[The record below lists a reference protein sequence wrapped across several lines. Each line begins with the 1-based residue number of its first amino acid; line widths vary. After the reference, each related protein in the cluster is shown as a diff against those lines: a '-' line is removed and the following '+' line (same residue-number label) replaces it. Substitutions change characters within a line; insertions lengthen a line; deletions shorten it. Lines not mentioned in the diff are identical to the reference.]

1 MEEIKAPKKERKFLK
16 AVGNIAKVL
25 ANELVMGIARKFIGK
40 AIDKVGNKKQGL
52 VIAFLL
58 VAGISY
64 ASIDSI
70 PYPVTGNKQRLGWQT
85 TGNGLVYRGRATD
98 TITKPTSYADKN
110 VKAYLILDSVSGSL
124 YVFKQGSWAAIS
136 GAGGGLTMPFDSIT
150 FNTAKDGTVG
160 VGEVEYNDTQGSLI
174 QGLKGG
180 NVTNVIGQQLHQRVN
195 NRTGSTLT
203 KGTAVYLSGSQ
214 GNRITVA
221 KALGVTDAFSANTF
235 GIVAESI
242 ANNQSGYIITEGLIT
257 GINTSSLVEDSAV
270 YLSPTVAGGLTST
283 KPQAPQHTVYIGV
296 CVKSNAGSGELFVK
310 IRNGQELD
318 ELHDVRITSPVN
330 KASLY
335 YLSSEGVWRDTTP
348 TLLVSDT
355 ASMLA
360 NYATKAYADTS
371 GRFYARQDFRNVSS
385 STLTWTQTDT
395 LVVNDTTSLQV
406 YRNGQILLPS
416 QYTVP
421 TKTSVVIGSTAYKL
435 GENYTVIF
443 PRGGGGGGSGSGSL
457 TSISG
462 GTGIT
467 VSPNPITTTGT
478 VSADL
483 SVLMELTDTSLLNLT
498 TRFATK
504 QNNITLTT
512 TGTSGAATLTGA
524 TLNIPQYSGGGSGTV
539 TSVGSGYGL
548 LGGPITTSGTLRVDT
563 STVYDFVRDSIV
575 AVEIGG
581 DTIKIIK
588 QEYENVTSDTLVFT
602 ILPKFPIQ
610 LRQFILL
617 FRNGQLLLNDQF
629 SVIDTNKVKVAAT
642 SFKVGENYT
651 LVTVS
656 GIGSVSSGQGNPIYP
671 EAGIALSTGT
681 TWTTSIVNN
690 SSNWNTAYTDRLK
703 WDGGST
709 DLVAATGRTS
719 LGGTTIGQSMFTLT
733 NPSAITFPRFN
744 ADNSVTALSAAN
756 FRTAIGAGTVTTVT
770 AAAGT
775 PISITNNTTT
785 PELTI
790 NAASASV
797 PGYLLSAD
805 WTTFNNKQ
813 AALDFTPA
821 NSTITIGTNAPLQG
835 GGDLTANRTLSIT
848 QATST
853 ANGFLT
859 STDWNTFNNKVN
871 ISDTSTMLSPYFRDA
886 DTSSLNLTTRFASK
900 QNNLTLTT
908 TGTSG
913 AATLVGSTLNIP
925 QYSGGGGGSGTV
937 TSVGLTAPSIFN
949 VGGSPVTTSG
959 TLALTYSGTALPLLN
974 GGTGATT
981 ADAALTN
988 LGVTTVGKALLVADN
1003 SVSDKFIKV
1012 NANKTITLLTAAD
1025 TRTAIGATTLGSNL
1039 FTLNGIGTIAFP
1051 QVNANNTVTLIS
1063 DTQLKNVIGA
1073 GSVSSVAMTVP
1084 TFLSVSGSPITTTGT
1099 LAVSLSGVPLPVLNG
1114 GTGGANETDARNNLG
1129 AACKSCT
1136 ETLTG
1141 TKTFSSDIIVNGIN
1155 IGKGA
1160 SSISSNTRVGIGALS
1175 SITTGVNNTAIGN
1188 GSGDLIT
1195 TGESNT
1201 FLGSDAG
1208 FNITTGSYNTVIGHN
1223 SRPSANN
1230 STLQLIVG
1238 HNLLGK
1244 GNSTA
1249 YIGGSSGVYN
1259 EKNVTTWETTSD
1271 IRLKKNIEFYYEG
1284 LNKINQIE
1292 VKNYEYKTKE
1302 EVIDSLKLS
1311 VIERKGIQIGVI
1323 AQEYQKIFPESV
1335 STNST
1340 GILSINTDNLIWHL
1354 VNSVKELSNELNNL
1368 KLEILNLKK
1377 EK

>member
-40 AIDKVGNKKQGL
+40 AIDKVGNKRQGL

-64 ASIDSI
+64 ASMDSI
-70 PYPVTGNKQRLGWQT
+70 PYPITGNKQRLGWQT
-85 TGNGLVYRGRATD
+85 SGNGLVWRGIATD

-180 NVTNVIGQQLHQRVN
+180 LVTNVIGQQLHQRVN
-195 NRTGSTLT
+195 NRTGSTLA

-242 ANNQSGYIITEGLIT
+242 ANNQSGYVITEGLIT
-257 GINTSSLVEDSAV
+257 NINTSALVEDSAV

-296 CVKSNAGSGELFVK
+296 CVKSNAGSGILFVK
-310 IRNGQELD
+310 IRNGQELN

-335 YLSSEGVWRDTTP
+335 YLSSEGVWRDTTA

-355 ASMLA
+355 AAMLA

-421 TKTSVVIGSTAYKL
+421 TNASVVIGSTAYKI
-435 GENYTVIF
+435 GENYTVIL

-483 SVLMELTDTSLLNLT
+483 TVLMELTDTTLLNLT

-512 TGTSGAATLTGA
+512 TGTSGAATLTDA
-524 TLNIPQYSGGGSGTV
+524 TLNIPQYTGGSGTV
-539 TSVGSGYGL
+539 TNVGSGYGI
-548 LGGPITTSGTLRVDT
+548 LGGPITTTGTLRVDT

-588 QEYENVTSDTLVFT
+588 QEYENVTSDTLTFT
-602 ILPKFPIQ
+602 ILSKFPIQ
-610 LRQFILL
+610 LRQYILL

-642 SFKVGENYT
+642 SFKLGENYT

-681 TWTTSIVNN
+681 TWTTSITNN

-733 NPSAITFPRFN
+733 NPSAITFPQFN

-756 FRTAIGAGTVTTVT
+756 FRTAIGSGTVTSVT
-770 AAAGT
+770 ASGT
-775 PISITNNTTT
+775 SGNPLSITNTTTT
-785 PELTI
+785 PVIE
-790 NAASASV
+790 
-797 PGYLLSAD
+797 LLSATTSRNGYLTSTD
-805 WTTFNNKQ
+805 WTTFNNK
-813 AALDFTPA
+813 F
-821 NSTITIGTNAPLQG
+821 S
-835 GGDLTANRTLSIT
+835 
-848 QATST
+848 
-853 ANGFLT
+853 F
-859 STDWNTFNNKVN
+859 
-871 ISDTSTMLSPYFRDA
+871 SDTT
-886 DTSSLNLTTRFASK
+886 SLNLTTRFASK

-913 AATLVGSTLNIP
+913 AATLVGATLNIP

-937 TSVGLTAPSIFN
+937 TSVGLSAPSIFT
-949 VGGSPVTTSG
+949 VSGSPVTTSG
-959 TLALTYSGTALPLLN
+959 TLALTYSGNALPLAN
-974 GGTGATT
+974 GGTGAT
-981 ADAALTN
+981 DAANARISLGGTTSGISLFTLT
-988 LGVTTVGKALLVADN
+988 N

-1012 NANKTITLLTAAD
+1012 NSNNTITLLNAAD
-1025 TRTAIGATTLGSNL
+1025 TRTTIGA
-1039 FTLNGIGTIAFP
+1039 GT
-1051 QVNANNTVTLIS
+1051 
-1063 DTQLKNVIGA
+1063 
-1073 GSVSSVAMTVP
+1073 GSVSSVAMSVP
-1084 TFLSVSGSPITTTGT
+1084 TFLSVSGSPVTSSGT

-1114 GTGGANETDARNNLG
+1114 GTGGANETDARNELG

-1141 TKTFSSDIIVNGIN
+1141 NKTFSGNIV
-1155 IGKGA
+1155 
-1160 SSISSNTRVGIGALS
+1160 IS
-1175 SITTGVNNTAIGN
+1175 
-1188 GSGDLIT
+1188 GS
-1195 TGESNT
+1195 
-1201 FLGSDAG
+1201 
-1208 FNITTGSYNTVIGHN
+1208 
-1223 SRPSANN
+1223 
-1230 STLQLIVG
+1230 STLNV
-1238 HNLLGK
+1238 
-1244 GNSTA
+1244 
-1249 YIGGSSGVYN
+1249 GSSGTFGGKVNTPWLERTYTSSTATTLTVSVN
-1259 EKNVTTWETTSD
+1259 TTW
-1271 IRLKKNIEFYYEG
+1271 LNIHQDATVTLTLPSAATYPG
-1284 LNKINQIE
+1284 
-1292 VKNYEYKTKE
+1292 
-1302 EVIDSLKLS
+1302 
-1311 VIERKGIQIGVI
+1311 
-1323 AQEYQKIFPESV
+1323 
-1335 STNST
+1335 
-1340 GILSINTDNLIWHL
+1340 
-1354 VNSVKELSNELNNL
+1354 KELIIKQTGSGNVFSASSNIIGFTTAFSGSTQTSIIAPATYRFATLVSDGTNWIIMQRNN
-1368 KLEILNLKK
+1368 
-1377 EK
+1377 